1 MIHAA
6 RRSARFVRCLS
17 TETASSPSPDPSHL
31 PPQPRPQARQQPRSS
46 LTPRK
51 AEPAS
56 SSSSTSS
63 TISSNSSTPL
73 RLPRDFG
80 RNQLLSV
87 PNSTRA
93 LLEEIV
99 ATFKS
104 PIRYA
109 FAYGSGVF
117 EQEGSSLVKD
127 KKPMLDFIFAVSH
140 PEHWHSINLA
150 QNPSHY
156 ALHARVLGSDFV
168 GRVQNWGPA
177 AVWFNP
183 FVPVCDVNIKYGV
196 ISVDNLCT
204 DLLTWNSLYV
214 AGRMHKPL
222 RIIKDDA
229 RVRLTQQVNLT
240 SAIRTALLTLP
251 ETFDERQLFE
261 RITALSYS
269 GDPRMAL
276 PFENRSKISN
286 IVNAQTLQFRELYH
300 RLVVGLPGVE
310 WAEGSNVIKQD
321 ASPQTRA
328 SHLRKL
334 PSELRNRIDVRFAVK
349 AGIPS
354 KESDEAG
361 YWSRV
366 AGDPSLP
373 KAIQSGWCFSSP
385 HLRSPLADLKLSKL
399 SEVDSIDL

>member
-183 FVPVCDVNIKYGV
+183 FVPVCDVVRLRSANGPMV
-196 ISVDNLCT
+196 SR
-204 DLLTWNSLYV
+204 LLTDRFLDHRTSNTVLFLSIIYAPIFSLGIHSMSPV
-214 AGRMHKPL
+214 AC
-222 RIIKDDA
+222 
-229 RVRLTQQVNLT
+229 T
-240 SAIRTALLTLP
+240 SRY
-251 ETFDERQLFE
+251 E
-261 RITALSYS
+261 
-269 GDPRMAL
+269 
-276 PFENRSKISN
+276 
-286 IVNAQTLQFRELYH
+286 
-300 RLVVGLPGVE
+300 
-310 WAEGSNVIKQD
+310 
-321 ASPQTRA
+321 
-328 SHLRKL
+328 
-334 PSELRNRIDVRFAVK
+334 
-349 AGIPS
+349 
-354 KESDEAG
+354 
-361 YWSRV
+361 
-366 AGDPSLP
+366 
-373 KAIQSGWCFSSP
+373 
-385 HLRSPLADLKLSKL
+385 
-399 SEVDSIDL
+399 